1 MRKPLDVALAT
12 CRHLPEPDPDREPLS
27 DVLRAAGLRV
37 AWYPWD
43 DPAVDWSV
51 ARMTLLRSTWNYPQA
66 CDAFRSWLER
76 VAAVSRLENP
86 LELVLMNLHKG
97 YLIDLAGRDIPVP
110 PTELIRR
117 GDVTELR
124 EIIRRNGWS
133 DVVVKPAVS
142 AASWRTLR
150 VDHRNIDRGARH
162 LEEIVA
168 DGDALVQGYMPSVE
182 DYGERAIVVIE
193 GRPTHAVRKSPRF
206 GGDDES
212 VSEARAPIHAR
223 EGELVGRVL
232 EGLGQTP
239 LYARVDVAPDD
250 EGRPVV
256 MELELIEPSLFFDQC
271 PEALDRFVEALIR
284 RLEAR

>member
-1 MRKPLDVALAT
+1 MRKHLDVALAT

-27 DVLRAAGLRV
+27 DALRAAGLRV

-133 DVVVKPAVS
+133 EVVVKPAVS

-150 VDHRNIDRGARH
+150 VDHRNIDHGARH
-162 LEEIVA
+162 LAEIVV
-168 DGDALVQGYMPSVE
+168 DGDALVQRYMPSVE

-212 VSEARAPIHAR
+212 VSEARVPIHER
-223 EGELVGRVL
+223 ERELVGRAL
-232 EGLGQTP
+232 EGLDQAP